1 MIEQN
6 VQIIRC
12 ENQTVWVRVGSQTG
26 CSACD
31 NGQGC
36 GAGVFAK
43 LLQRKPVVLELPCQ
57 SEDLK
62 AGQMAT
68 LSFPEQLYL
77 KLVLAN
83 YGWPLLAALA
93 GGWTG
98 FVLMNKFVPDGWLLD
113 AVTLFSG
120 LLVAGLTMRL
130 IRKRGATEQVLNEM
144 KMAVCTPSVS
154 PEMCK
159 KMPQDT

>member
-6 VQIIRC
+6 VQIIRR
-12 ENQTVWVRVGSQTG
+12 ENKTVWVRVGSQSG

-43 LLQRKPVVLELPCQ
+43 LLQRKPVVLALPCQ
-57 SEDLK
+57 GEDLK
-62 AGQMAT
+62 VGQMVK

-93 GGWTG
+93 GGWAG
-98 FVLMNKFVPDGWLLD
+98 LALMNRFLSSDFLLD
-113 AVTLFSG
+113 MATLLSG
-120 LLVAGLTMRL
+120 LLTAVLVMRL
-130 IRKRGATEQVLNEM
+130 IKQRGVSDRVLDEM
-144 KMAVCTPSVS
+144 KMAVCTPAAS

-159 KMPQDT
+159 KMPKDA

>member
-6 VQIIRC
+6 VQIVRC
-12 ENQTVWVRVGSQTG
+12 DDKSVWVRVGSQSG

-43 LLQRKPVVLELPCQ
+43 LLQRKPVVLELPRH
-57 SEDLK
+57 SEDLRV
-62 AGQMAT
+62 GQMAT

-83 YGWPLLAALA
+83 YGWPLMAALA
-93 GGWTG
+93 GGWAG
-98 FVLMNKFVPDGWLLD
+98 FALLEGVLSGFLLD
-113 AVTLFSG
+113 VGTLISG
-120 LLVAGLTMRL
+120 LLVAMLVLRWRGQ
-130 IRKRGATEQVLNEM
+130 RGATDQVLEDM
-144 KMAVCTPSVS
+144 RMAVCRPSAS
-154 PEMCK
+154 PGTCK
-159 KMPQDT
+159 KE

>member
-12 ENQTVWVRVGSQTG
+12 ENKTVWVRVGSQTG

-57 SEDLK
+57 NEDLRVD
-62 AGQMAT
+62 QMAT

-77 KLVLAN
+77 KLVLAS
-83 YGWPLLAALA
+83 YGWPLLAALV
-93 GGWTG
+93 GGWAG
-98 FVLMNKFVPDGWLLD
+98 FALMNKFLLNGFLLD
-113 AVTLFSG
+113 AATLSSG
-120 LLVAGLTMRL
+120 LLAAVLVMRL
-130 IRKRGATEQVLNEM
+130 IKQRGVTDRVLDEM
-144 KMAVCTPSVS
+144 RMAVCTPSAS
-154 PEMCK
+154 PGMCK